1 MISEYER
8 KNHIHPTLAQAFVE
22 QYGSTSDAER
32 AFNLQF
38 LMHTKGLDSN
48 QTLHLADFITH
59 IQANSVESKFKPSIF
74 APPQVRKSVAPSELR
89 KSKKKNSNNKKK
101 KSVSIL

>member
-1 MISEYER
+1 M
-8 KNHIHPTLAQAFVE
+8 E